1 MKTFHRIQA
10 LGCGVLSVLWLAQPA
25 GAADVVSPLTP
36 ELKPVASEQ
45 GWTFSVAPYFWA
57 AGLSGSV
64 SQFGLPTVD
73 VDANFGDILKNLD
86 FAAMA
91 IGEARHDRYSI
102 FGDLM
107 YVKVSTGSGTPR
119 GIFATNV
126 DVSSETFSGLVGAG
140 YSIVQSDAGRLDL
153 VGAMRVWS
161 VNTDL
166 DFHGGILDGVSR
178 SDGATWVDG
187 LVGVRANYSLT
198 PEIYLTGWGMV
209 GAGGANVDWDVAAAL
224 GYRFNERFSAVAG
237 YRALGVNYRNDG
249 FVFDVVQQGPILGLV
264 MRF

>member
-1 MKTFHRIQA
+1 MMTFYRTQA
-10 LGCGVLSVLWLAQPA
+10 LGWAVLSFLWLAHPA
-25 GAADVVSPLTP
+25 GAADAVSPMTP
-36 ELKPVASEQ
+36 ELKPVVTEQ

-57 AGLSGSV
+57 AGMSGDV
-64 SQFGLPTVD
+64 AQFGLPTVE
-73 VDANFGDILKNLD
+73 VDSSFSDILKNLD

-91 IGEARHDRYSI
+91 VAEARYDRYSI

-107 YVKVSTGSGTPR
+107 YVKLSGESGTPR
-119 GIFATNV
+119 GVVANSV
-126 DVSSETFSGLVGAG
+126 EVSSQTFSGLVGAG
-140 YSIVQSDAGRLDL
+140 YSILQSDAGRLDF

-161 VNTDL
+161 VDTDL
-166 DFHGGILDGVSR
+166 DFHGGILDGVSG

-198 PEIYLTGWGMV
+198 PEVYLTGWGMV

-249 FVFDVVQQGPILGLV
+249 FVFDVVQQGPIMGLV

>member
-1 MKTFHRIQA
+1 MTFYRTGARACAI
-10 LGCGVLSVLWLAQPA
+10 LGLLFLARPA
-25 GAADVVSPLTP
+25 AAADVVSPVTP
-36 ELKPVASEQ
+36 ELRPVASEQ

-73 VDANFGDILKNLD
+73 VDANFGDVLENLD

-91 IGEARHDRYSI
+91 VAEARYDRYSI

-107 YVKVSTGSGTPR
+107 YVKLSTGSGTPR
-119 GIFATNV
+119 GIFATSV
-126 DVSSETFSGLVGAG
+126 DLTSETFSGLVGAG
-140 YSIVQSDAGRLDL
+140 YSIIQSDAGRLDL
-153 VGAMRVWS
+153 VAAMRVWS

-187 LVGVRANYSLT
+187 LAGVRATYSLT

-224 GYRFNERFSAVAG
+224 GYQFNERFSAVAG

-249 FVFDVVQQGPILGLV
+249 FVFDVVQQGPIMGLV
-264 MRF
+264 IRF

>member
-1 MKTFHRIQA
+1 M
-10 LGCGVLSVLWLAQPA
+10 LGLGLVPFFGCSPA
-25 GAADVVSPLTP
+25 AADIVSPVTP
-36 ELKPVASEQ
+36 DLRPVASEQ
-45 GWTFSVAPYFWA
+45 GWTFAVAPYFWA
-57 AGLSGSV
+57 AGLSGEIA
-64 SQFGLPTVD
+64 QFGSPTVD
-73 VDANFGDILKNLD
+73 VDTSFSDILKNLD

-91 IGEARHDRYSI
+91 VAEARYDRYSI

-107 YVKVSTGSGTPR
+107 YVKLSAGSATPR
-119 GIFATNV
+119 GILADSV
-126 DVSSETFSGLVGAG
+126 DVTSETFSGLIGAG
-140 YSIVQSDAGRLDL
+140 YSILKSDVGQLDI
-153 VGAMRVWS
+153 VGGARVWS
-161 VNTDL
+161 VNTDI
-166 DFHGGILDGVSR
+166 DFHGGPLDGVSP

-237 YRALGVNYRNDG
+237 YRALGVNYRDDG

>member
-1 MKTFHRIQA
+1 MTLCRTGTRACAI
-10 LGCGVLSVLWLAQPA
+10 LGLLCLAGPA
-25 GAADVVSPLTP
+25 GAADVVSPVTP

-73 VDANFGDILKNLD
+73 VDANFGDILENLD

-91 IGEARHDRYSI
+91 VAEARYDRYSI
-102 FGDLM
+102 FGDLQ
-107 YVKVSTGSGTPR
+107 YVKLSTGSGTPR
-119 GIFATNV
+119 GVLATSV
-126 DVSSETFSGLVGAG
+126 DLTSETFSGLVGAG
-140 YSIVQSDAGRLDL
+140 YSIIQSDAGRLDL
-153 VGAMRVWS
+153 VAAMRVWS

-187 LVGVRANYSLT
+187 LAGVRATYSLT
-198 PEIYLTGWGMV
+198 PEVYLTGWGMV
-209 GAGGANVDWDVAAAL
+209 GAGGANLDWDVAAAL

-249 FVFDVVQQGPILGLV
+249 FVFDVVQQGPIMGLV
-264 MRF
+264 IRF

>member
-1 MKTFHRIQA
+1 MMTFYRTQA
-10 LGCGVLSVLWLAQPA
+10 LGCAVLGFLCLALPA
-25 GAADVVSPLTP
+25 GAADLVSPMTP
-36 ELKPVASEQ
+36 DLKPVVTEQ

-57 AGLSGSV
+57 AGLSGEV
-64 SQFGLPTVD
+64 GQFGLPPVD

-91 IGEARHDRYSI
+91 TAEARYDRYSI

-107 YVKVSTGSGTPR
+107 YVKLSSGSGTPR
-119 GIFATNV
+119 GVVATSV
-126 DVSSETFSGLVGAG
+126 DLTSETFSGLVGAG
-140 YSIVQSDAGRLDL
+140 YSILQSDAGRLDL

-166 DFHGGILDGVSR
+166 DFHGGILDGASG
-178 SDGATWVDG
+178 SDGKTWVDG

-198 PEIYLTGWGMV
+198 PEVYLTGWGMV
-209 GAGGANVDWDVAAAL
+209 GAGSANVDWDVAAAL

-249 FVFDVVQQGPILGLV
+249 FIFDVVQQGPIMGLV
-264 MRF
+264 VRF